1 MTYPPK
7 SRFRGGIRRVRRLAG
22 IVMLGLGLW
31 LGWGALEAILAFTSR
46 GGSVAS
52 ALFEPPTGVVR
63 VVSTVLMTLGGALV
77 ALRVGMGG
85 IIGTVGSVFFLIL
98 GGLMAAS
105 GADSGLWMDEV
116 IFGLAAI
123 ALSVLIL
130 TLRRA

>member
-1 MTYPPK
+1 M
-7 SRFRGGIRRVRRLAG
+7 IRQLAG
-22 IVMLGLGLW
+22 MVMLGLGLW

-46 GGSVAS
+46 GGDIAS
-52 ALFEPPTGVVR
+52 ALFEPPTGIIR
-63 VVSTVLMTLGGALV
+63 VVSTALMSVGGLV
-77 ALRVGMGG
+77 TILNVRWGAA
-85 IIGTVGSVFFLIL
+85 IATIGSVLFAIL
-98 GGLMAAS
+98 GGLMALS